1 MPDSNDK
8 HSNAPAGCSE
18 EVLEF
23 LAEIREIVME
33 SEPAL
38 LDLEKRELD
47 QEAYCES
54 VSAVFRMFHSIKG
67 SAGLMGLANIEALT
81 HEAESILEELR
92 EHRVPPSPS
101 EVDVLCKTLDCIQQ
115 LLNHVEI
122 SESDEGSPAAVDAT
136 LAELRGTLASLRSR
150 VELSADSEPKSDGS
164 SPDVPQE
171 SQADKHPPP
180 RSPPL
185 GKLLVDR
192 GSLSEEDLDFALDFQ
207 NKKLGELV
215 VALNLVDEQDVE
227 QALRSQR
234 SDSQNLELNL
244 PRHPASEPNTP
255 ESKVAPHAT
264 VRVNL
269 EKLDALIA
277 QVGDLLTVAQSV
289 TLGSGGTRKEHSA
302 IQSEL
307 TRLTRVTN
315 GVYDKAMSMRM
326 IPVRQTFRKA
336 NRVVRD
342 LSKKLGKEIKLEA
355 HGEDTELDKT
365 VVEAISEPLLHIL
378 RNALDHGIEAPGERI
393 SAGKHPC
400 GKITLRAL
408 HDGGSVLIVVQ
419 DDGRGIDVEA
429 VKQRAI
435 ERGLV
440 KADAPPMQDDEC
452 YDLLFT
458 PGFSTADQVTD
469 VSGRGVG
476 MDVVREN
483 IESIRGRIH
492 VESELGCGSTF
503 TIRIPLT
510 LAIISGML
518 LKVGG
523 ALYAIPLH
531 SIRESIRVSPES
543 ILRLPCGQEKAKHRG
558 QVLPI
563 LRLHRFHH
571 IPNATTQFHEGILVV
586 VEHDSQSSA
595 LFVDEILGQRQFVV
609 KSTDNP
615 ILAIPGVSGFSHA
628 GAGDLC
634 MILDIH
640 SLLEHHLQS
649 PRTSSRCK
657 RSGTELC
664 A

>member
-1 MPDSNDK
+1 MPDSTDT
-8 HSNAPAGCSE
+8 HSNAPSGCSE

-23 LAEIREIVME
+23 LAEIREIVTE

-38 LDLEKRELD
+38 LDLENRTLD
-47 QEAYCES
+47 QEAYCEA

-67 SAGLMGLANIEALT
+67 GAGLMGLANIEALT

-92 EHRVPPSPS
+92 EHRVPPSPC
-101 EVDVLCKTLDCIQQ
+101 EVDTLCKTLDCIQQ
-115 LLNHVEI
+115 LLNHVEAT
-122 SESDEGSPAAVDAT
+122 ESDEGSPAAVDAT
-136 LAELRGTLASLRSR
+136 LNGLRSTLASLRAR
-150 VELSADSEPKSDGS
+150 VQIPTSPETADVSPEQQAGERESAS
-164 SPDVPQE
+164 
-171 SQADKHPPP
+171 AL
-180 RSPPL
+180 PL
-185 GKLLVDR
+185 GKLLVQR

-207 NKKLGELV
+207 NKRLGELV
-215 VALNLVDEQDVE
+215 VALNLVDEQDV
-227 QALRSQR
+227 QLALRSQR
-234 SDSQNLELNL
+234 TTPQREDTDTQESSN
-244 PRHPASEPNTP
+244 AEPLSP
-255 ESKVAPHAT
+255 EAKPSAHAT

-289 TLGSGGTRKEHSA
+289 TLESNAVRGERNAVQSG
-302 IQSEL
+302 L

-326 IPVRQTFRKA
+326 IPVRRTFRKA

-342 LSKKLGKEIKLEA
+342 LSQKLGKEIKLEV

-378 RNALDHGIEAPGERI
+378 RNALDHGIESPGERI
-393 SAGKHPC
+393 AAGKQPY
-400 GKITLRAL
+400 GTISLRSL

-419 DDGRGIDVEA
+419 DDGRGIDTDA
-429 VKQRAI
+429 VRRRAI
-435 ERGLV
+435 ERGIV
-440 KADAPPMQDDEC
+440 DADAPPMQNEEC
-452 YDLLFT
+452 HELLFA
-458 PGFSTADQVTD
+458 PGFSTADRVSD
-469 VSGRGVG
+469 ISGRGVG
-476 MDVVREN
+476 MDVVRKN

-492 VESELGCGSTF
+492 VESEFGRGTTF

-510 LAIISGML
+510 LAIVSGML

-523 ALYAIPLH
+523 ALYAVPLH
-531 SIRESIRVSPES
+531 SIRESIRVTSDS
-543 ILRLPCGQEKAKHRG
+543 ILVLPCGQEKIKHRG

-563 LRLHRFHH
+563 LRLH
-571 IPNATTQFHEGILVV
+571 QFHNIPDAKTEIHKGILVI
-586 VEHDSQSSA
+586 VEHDSRSFA
-595 LFVDEILGQRQFVV
+595 VFVDEILGQRQFVV

-615 ILAIPGVSGFSHA
+615 LLAIPAVSGFSHA

-640 SLLEHHLQS
+640 CLFEHHGKS
-649 PRTSSRCK
+649 PRPSSTSK
-657 RSGTELC
+657 RLDTELC